1 MGDERVD
8 VPDTVDVF
16 VLRAESVNDGE
27 PVDVFEIG
35 AVSVDVLLIKG
46 VLLGADEPVIVRV
59 GCIEFVSGGDDVAVF
74 EGATL
79 LVDVFEGNT
88 VNVAPDV
95 RVISLLL
102 MTVSEIRD
110 VRVDVLDCIE
120 DSVGLI
126 ALLSK
131 FRFST

>member
-1 MGDERVD
+1 M
-8 VPDTVDVF
+8 
-16 VLRAESVNDGE
+16 L
-27 PVDVFEIG
+27 
-35 AVSVDVLLIKG
+35 
-46 VLLGADEPVIVRV
+46 RV
-59 GCIEFVSGGDDVAVF
+59 GFTDFVSCGDDVADF

-79 LVDVFEGNT
+79 LVDVFEGAI
-88 VNVAPDV
+88 VKVAPDV
-95 RVISLLL
+95 RVIRLLL
-102 MTVSEIRD
+102 ITVSEIRD